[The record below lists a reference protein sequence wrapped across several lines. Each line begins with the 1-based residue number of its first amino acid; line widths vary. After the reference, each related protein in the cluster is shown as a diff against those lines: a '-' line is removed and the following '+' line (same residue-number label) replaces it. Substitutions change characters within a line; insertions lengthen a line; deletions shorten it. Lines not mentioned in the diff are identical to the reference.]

1 MKKSIKIENIT
12 CANCALT
19 IENHFKNNLD
29 IQVNVHVPS
38 RRVTFKNNKTLDE
51 NQIINEFRSIG
62 YNPILSSA
70 DSLKQKRKELYFQY
84 I

>member
-12 CANCALT
+12 CAIVLLQL
-19 IENHFKNNLD
+19 NHFKNNLD

-51 NQIINEFRSIG
+51 NQIINEFFYWI
-62 YNPILSSA
+62 
-70 DSLKQKRKELYFQY
+70 
-84 I
+84 